1 VSSDEQPAFEVAHV
15 DEIPTLPT
23 DGAPPWKPVRRHLGI
38 SSFGVNAFLAGEAGE
53 HVIEE
58 HTETS
63 GGAAGHE
70 ELYLVLRG
78 SARFQVD
85 GSEVAA
91 PQGTLVFVRDPE
103 ARRGA
108 VATEP
113 DTIVLA
119 FGGTPGQPYRPSP
132 WEFYAPAFALS
143 QAGDNEGALRL
154 VADGLEQ
161 HPERPTLLYNLA
173 CYEALTGH
181 AKQAVDHLARAIE
194 LEPRM
199 AGWARD
205 DADFAGIRDRSDFPA

>member
-1 VSSDEQPAFEVAHV
+1 MSSDEPAFDAAHL
-15 DEIPTLPT
+15 DDIPTLPT

-70 ELYLVLRG
+70 ELYVVLRG
-78 SARFQVD
+78 GARFEVD
-85 GSEVAA
+85 GSEIAA

-103 ARRGA
+103 ARRAA
-108 VATEP
+108 VSTEP

-119 FGGTPGQPYRPSP
+119 FGGTPGEAYRPSP
-132 WEFYAPAFALS
+132 WEYYAPAFALS
-143 QAGDNEGALRL
+143 QAGDHEGALRL
-154 VADGLEQ
+154 VADGLDQ

-173 CYEALTGH
+173 CYEALAGQPE
-181 AKQAVDHLARAIE
+181 QAVVHLARAIE

-199 AGWARD
+199 AEWARG
-205 DADFAGIRDRSDFPA
+205 DADFASVRNRSDFPA